1 MLFDTHIHT
10 EFSSDS
16 TMRLDEAVQAAAEKN
31 LGLIVTEHMDLHYPD
46 AGKFVFSPA
55 EYFAKYG
62 PRRSER
68 LLLGVELGM
77 QEAYAEE
84 ERAVAHEAP
93 FDYVLGSAHMVEG
106 LDLYYETFYQR
117 HTRQECLDLYFETM
131 AACIRSHPYI
141 DALGH
146 IDYICR
152 YARFDD
158 REIRYMQ
165 HDERIDTVLREAVE
179 HDIALEINTRRLGD
193 PEARQA
199 LLPIYR
205 RYYALGGRLATIGS
219 DAHDSAAIGVHF
231 AYAQELAQAAN
242 LRLVYFR
249 ARKPSFM

>member
-16 TMRLDEAVQAAAEKN
+16 KMRLDEAVRAAQAQGI
-31 LGLIVTEHMDLHYPD
+31 GLIVTEHMDLYYPD
-46 AGKFVFSPA
+46 EGKFVFSPDD
-55 EYFAKYG
+55 YFAKYG
-62 PRRSER
+62 PMRGER
-68 LLLGVELGM
+68 LLLGIELGM
-77 QEAYAEE
+77 QTQYADE

-117 HTRQECLDLYFETM
+117 HSRKACFDLYFETM
-131 AACIRSHPYI
+131 VDCIRTHPYI

-158 REIRYMQ
+158 KEIRYAQ
-165 HDERIDTVLREAVE
+165 HAERIDAVLSEAIS

-193 PEARQA
+193 AQARQS

-205 RYYALGGRLATIGS
+205 RYYALGGRLATVGS
-219 DAHDSAAIGVHF
+219 DAHDSAAIGMHF
-231 AYAQELAQAAN
+231 DLAQELAEAAN
-242 LRLVYFR
+242 LKLVYFR
-249 ARKPSFM
+249 ERKPSFM

>member
-16 TMRLDEAVQAAAEKN
+16 TMRLDEALQAAQEKGV
-31 LGLIVTEHMDLHYPD
+31 GLIVTEHMDLYYPD

-55 EYFAKYG
+55 AYFEKYG
-62 PRRSER
+62 PRRNER

-77 QEAYAEE
+77 QTQYAEE

-93 FDYVLGSAHMVEG
+93 FDFVLGSAHMVEG

-117 HTRQECLDLYFETM
+117 HTRKACFDLYFETM
-131 AACIRSHPYI
+131 ADCIRSHPYI

-158 REIRYMQ
+158 KEIRYAQ
-165 HDERIDTVLREAVE
+165 HAERIDAVLRAAVE
-179 HDIALEINTRRLGD
+179 NEIALEINTRRLGEA
-193 PEARQA
+193 EAREA
-199 LLPIYR
+199 LLPVYR
-205 RYYALGGRLATIGS
+205 RYYALGGRLATLGS
-219 DAHDSAAIGVHF
+219 DAHASAAIGMHF
-231 AYAQELAQAAN
+231 ALGQELAQAAN
-242 LRLVYFR
+242 LQLVYFKE
-249 ARKPSFM
+249 RKPSFM